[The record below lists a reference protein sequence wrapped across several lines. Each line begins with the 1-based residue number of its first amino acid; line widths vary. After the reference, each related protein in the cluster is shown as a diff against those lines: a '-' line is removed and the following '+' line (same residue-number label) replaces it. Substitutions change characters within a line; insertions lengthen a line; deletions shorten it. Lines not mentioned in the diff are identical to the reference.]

1 MFSAAFSSG
10 QAGGNGTSVRLSGSL
25 SLRVVCQAALSSMI
39 RAWAPGATAKLI
51 NMPLHGFGVGMRH
64 DDCDPGIAAR
74 TDCAEQIGVF
84 VTLILGLARSRA
96 LFGPLVDQTVLL
108 PDAHLVLEP
117 DLDRRCRRKRIHNLC
132 DQSGEVFL
140 KAVIA
145 CASCAGC
152 CGRALICEK
161 PSLLSTR
168 PIATVDRS
176 TPKRCPRTRCKS
188 TPRQRTTPSF

>member
-1 MFSAAFSSG
+1 
-10 QAGGNGTSVRLSGSL
+10 
-25 SLRVVCQAALSSMI
+25 
-39 RAWAPGATAKLI
+39 
-51 NMPLHGFGVGMRH
+51 MPLHGFGVGMRH

-74 TDCAEQIGVF
+74 TDRAEQIGIF

-108 PDAHLVLEP
+108 PNAHLILEP
-117 DLDRRCRRKRIHNLC
+117 DLDRRCRRKCIHNLC

-152 CGRALICEK
+152 SGRAPICEK
-161 PSLLSTR
+161 PSRLSWR

-176 TPKRCPRTRCKS
+176 TPNRAPRTRCKS
-188 TPRQRTTPSF
+188 THRQRTTPCFSGSGPASTNCRNASCCSTESFGRRPAGLTLMRPMGPCSLKRCTQSL